1 MASIGAVICHFDNW
15 PQSGTPSVFGRTF
28 GRIVVG
34 FTCMRIHKVW
44 VSLFPESL
52 GDFQRFDL
60 EISPPCHLIAG
71 LMQLTMMT
79 ATERDGELV
88 TDFETQ
94 RSRLSKSQVMRI
106 GRLTAANEAG

>member
-1 MASIGAVICHFDNW
+1 
-15 PQSGTPSVFGRTF
+15 
-28 GRIVVG
+28 
-34 FTCMRIHKVW
+34 MRIHKFW
-44 VSLFPESL
+44 VSLFPEPF

-106 GRLTAANEAG
+106 GRLTAADEAGL